1 MKRRNCH
8 HGALTY
14 RKSSV
19 KPPWR
24 LFILNTFKRGGGVRG
39 AGGLIETGGLFNFA
53 KNIVSVLHNNEN
65 ARWKGS
71 STGSWRTCS

>member
-24 LFILNTFKRGGGVRG
+24 LFMSNTFERGGGG
-39 AGGLIETGGLFNFA
+39 GGLIETGGLFNLA
-53 KNIVSVLHNNEN
+53 KI
-65 ARWKGS
+65 
-71 STGSWRTCS
+71 

>member
-24 LFILNTFKRGGGVRG
+24 LFMSNTFERAGGGG
-39 AGGLIETGGLFNFA
+39 GGLNRDWGLIQFS
-53 KNIVSVLHNNEN
+53 KNIVSVFH
-65 ARWKGS
+65 S
-71 STGSWRTCS
+71 

>member
-24 LFILNTFKRGGGVRG
+24 LFISNTFKRGGGA
-39 AGGLIETGGLFNFA
+39 AGGGGGLNRDWGLIQFC
-53 KNIVSVLHNNEN
+53 KKYSI
-65 ARWKGS
+65 S
-71 STGSWRTCS
+71 SS

>member
-24 LFILNTFKRGGGVRG
+24 LFMSNTFERGGGVLNRDW
-39 AGGLIETGGLFNFA
+39 GLIQFS
-53 KNIVSVLHNNEN
+53 KNIVSVFH
-65 ARWKGS
+65 S
-71 STGSWRTCS
+71 

>member
-24 LFILNTFKRGGGVRG
+24 LFMSNTFERGGGG
-39 AGGLIETGGLFNFA
+39 GGGNSEGGLIQFS
-53 KNIVSVLHNNEN
+53 KNIVSVFH
-65 ARWKGS
+65 S
-71 STGSWRTCS
+71 